1 MNGVVVLSRV
11 NLSVER
17 GTLAAIVGP
26 PGAGKSTLLR
36 CMLGTQAPRAG
47 EVRVLGGPTAQARR
61 RVGYM
66 PQDELVDWRFPLS
79 VSDVVM
85 MGRYRRLGLI
95 RRPGP
100 RDRALVMACLS
111 EVRLDRFAERR
122 IGELSAGKRRLALLA
137 RALVNEPEVL
147 LLDEPLQGL
156 DARTEADLFRLLERL
171 RQRGM
176 VVVVATRDLACVP
189 DRFQHAV
196 LLNGQVIAQGRPAE
210 VLTQAHLQ
218 ATYGSHLVSM
228 RVDAGQFAVDAGPHQ
243 R

>member
-1 MNGVVVLSRV
+1 
-11 NLSVER
+11 
-17 GTLAAIVGP
+17 
-26 PGAGKSTLLR
+26 
-36 CMLGTQAPRAG
+36 
-47 EVRVLGGPTAQARR
+47 
-61 RVGYM
+61 
-66 PQDELVDWRFPLS
+66 
-79 VSDVVM
+79 
-85 MGRYRRLGLI
+85 
-95 RRPGP
+95 
-100 RDRALVMACLS
+100 MACLS